1 MLVSI
6 VNLHFLTDPSQ
17 AFIQLKKY
25 QTPMLSFELLDLSYA
40 WELLQNIQ

>member
-6 VNLHFLTDPSQ
+6 VNLHFLIDPSQ

-25 QTPMLSFELLDLSYA
+25 QTPVLSCLTWVMYA